1 LDQFQANVYPNPT
14 QGEVYVEMDANKAES
29 GVQIR
34 IFDGL
39 GKLTADYQLSGF
51 KGKRTALLNLAD
63 YASGVYTIQIS
74 NSQTTINKRIVLQ

>member
-1 LDQFQANVYPNPT
+1 
-14 QGEVYVEMDANKAES
+14 
-29 GVQIR
+29 
-34 IFDGL
+34 
-39 GKLTADYQLSGF
+39 LSGF